1 MTVYVVV
8 RDEHMQIWKY
18 QKVIGTASSSRVKA
32 ASQIETD

>member
-1 MTVYVVV
+1 LF
-8 RDEHMQIWKY
+8 RFSLLNDY